1 MRSKFLYLS
10 IRRSFVV
17 GRAWKRDQKGADL
30 MSVDGRPPIVADSVL
45 KSVLAVIHSDDM
57 AKNSHDSSG
66 IRALIQDQQIKENLA
81 HGGNSLVQLP
91 KLTHSTYARVRDRMH
106 LEREP
111 SGRTQTSTRRR
122 AGLEIANALSLA
134 AVMANLA
141 SCPLET
147 FLNTDELGVFLGV
160 RMGEKAGNSFMI
172 CLYDYLRYKVLFFC
186 LFVCFFI

>member
-10 IRRSFVV
+10 IRRSFV

-111 SGRTQTSTRRR
+111 SVGLRLQLAVVLDLRLQTR
-122 AGLEIANALSLA
+122 LVSLQLWLILPR
-134 AVMANLA
+134 VPWRH
-141 SCPLET
+141 S
-147 FLNTDELGVFLGV
+147 
-160 RMGEKAGNSFMI
+160 
-172 CLYDYLRYKVLFFC
+172 
-186 LFVCFFI
+186 